1 MAAGTVTI
9 KGPYALSDTATMAS
23 ELTAEA
29 GATIVKSLTSWQD
42 IDNKQV
48 WFAILTEA

>member
-23 ELTAEA
+23 ELTTEA
-29 GATIVKSLTSWQD
+29 GAIVKSITSWQD

-48 WFAILTEA
+48 WFAVVTEA

>member
-9 KGPYALSDTATMAS
+9 LGPYALNDTSSMATD
-23 ELTAEA
+23 LTSEA
-29 GATIVKSLTSWQD
+29 GAIVKSITSWQD

-48 WFAILTEA
+48 WFAVCTEA

>member
-9 KGPYALSDTATMAS
+9 KGPYAPDDLATMAS

-29 GATIVKSLTSWQD
+29 GAIVKSLTSWQD
-42 IDNKQV
+42 EDNKFV
-48 WFAILTEA
+48 WFAVLTEA

>member
-23 ELTAEA
+23 ELTTEA
-29 GATIVKSLTSWQD
+29 GAIIKSLTSWQD

>member
-9 KGPYALSDTATMAS
+9 KGPYALSDTSTMAS

-29 GATIVKSLTSWQD
+29 GAIVKSLTSWQD

>member
-23 ELTAEA
+23 ELTTEA
-29 GATIVKSLTSWQD
+29 GAIIKSITSWQD
-42 IDNKQV
+42 INNEQV
-48 WFAILTEA
+48 WFAVCTEA

>member
-29 GATIVKSLTSWQD
+29 GAIVKSLTSWQD